1 LSERELI
8 GRCSG
13 GEKAAWLEL
22 IGRDDP
28 HVRRLLWRR
37 LRNAA
42 DVDDLSQEIW
52 ARLLANEG
60 ALLRGFRG
68 DSFRAYLA
76 RMVQSAAIDH
86 VRRGR
91 AEPGLELGAAADV
104 ESPEP
109 GPEASLG
116 RARWKAALGRALD
129 RVSAQS
135 ASPARDRDLLR
146 LHYEEGFSAAEI
158 AETVA
163 LPVDAVES
171 LLRRT
176 RERVHAAAAEEAG
189 ALPSQPP

>member
-1 LSERELI
+1 MSERELI
-8 GRCSG
+8 GRCAG

-76 RMVQSAAIDH
+76 RI
-86 VRRGR
+86 
-91 AEPGLELGAAADV
+91 
-104 ESPEP
+104 
-109 GPEASLG
+109 
-116 RARWKAALGRALD
+116 AR
-129 RVSAQS
+129 
-135 ASPARDRDLLR
+135 
-146 LHYEEGFSAAEI
+146 
-158 AETVA
+158 
-163 LPVDAVES
+163 
-171 LLRRT
+171 
-176 RERVHAAAAEEAG
+176 
-189 ALPSQPP
+189 